1 MIHTWQKRASS
12 SVQEGGW
19 LKTYRATTWTNT
31 ATVSTAKRI
40 TIVVST
46 DRRIGRRIRSG
57 PPVDNDLCADLD
69 GTDVV
74 LEVHPFVMPASLRE
88 VSGEGANAHRS
99 DIAEELRDSR
109 VAGRV

>member
-46 DRRIGRRIRSG
+46 ERRIGESGRRRTLLFNG
-57 PPVDNDLCADLD
+57 YEEEVAHLYEGLDLS
-69 GTDVV
+69 
-74 LEVHPFVMPASLRE
+74 EWF
-88 VSGEGANAHRS
+88 
-99 DIAEELRDSR
+99 
-109 VAGRV
+109 